1 MLTLIRIDDRLIHAQ
16 VVVGW
21 YEKCRPDRI
30 ILADD
35 AVFSDEWERRIFSS
49 SVNPD
54 IKVTILTVEEAASRI
69 NAGVYEKDRTLLIV
83 RDQIQALRLYRAGLE
98 FEEINIGGMHYSGS
112 RELLLDKLYVNQ
124 EEKNALRELVKE
136 SVTLE
141 ARPLPGDEKI
151 ILNSKIV

>member
-35 AVFSDEWERRIFSS
+35 QVASDEWERRIFSS

-54 IKVTILTVEEAASRI
+54 IKVTILPIEKAAERI
-69 NAGVYEKDRTLLIV
+69 NAGVYDKERVLMII
-83 RDQIQALRLYRAGLE
+83 RDPVQALRLYQAGLE
-98 FEEINIGGMHYSGS
+98 FDEINIGGMHYSGS
-112 RELLLDKLYVNQ
+112 RELLMDKIYISD
-124 EEKNALRELVKE
+124 EEKRALRELVKR

-141 ARPLPGDEKI
+141 ARALPGDEKV
-151 ILNSKIV
+151 ILNSRIV

>member
-21 YEKCRPDRI
+21 YEKCRPQRI

-35 AVFSDEWERRIFSS
+35 QVASNEWERRIFSS
-49 SVNPD
+49 SAHSD

-69 NAGVYEKDRTLLIV
+69 NAGVYQQERVLLIV
-83 RDQIQALRLYRAGLE
+83 RDPVQALRLYRAGLE

-112 RELLLDKLYVNQ
+112 REQLMGKIYIDN
-124 EEKNALRELVKE
+124 EEKHALRELVKE

-141 ARPLPGDEKI
+141 ARALPGDEKI
-151 ILNSKIV
+151 ILNSRIV

>member
-35 AVFSDEWERRIFSS
+35 EVASDKWERRIFSS

-54 IKVTILTVEEAASRI
+54 IRVTILTVEETAVRM
-69 NAGVYEKDRTLLIV
+69 NAGIYDSERVLLIV
-83 RDQIQALRLYRAGLE
+83 RDPVQALRLYRSGLE

-112 RELLLDKLYVNQ
+112 RELFVDKIYMNEAERQ
-124 EEKNALRELVKE
+124 ALRELVKE

-141 ARPLPGDEKI
+141 ARALPGDDRL
-151 ILNSKIV
+151 ILNSRIV

>member
-35 AVFSDEWERRIFSS
+35 AVAADEWERKIFTSAINS
-49 SVNPD
+49 D
-54 IKVTILTVEEAASRI
+54 IKVTILTLGEAASRI
-69 NAGVYEKDRTLLIV
+69 NAEVYKKERVLLIV
-83 RDQIQALRLYRAGLE
+83 RDPVQALRLYRAGLE
-98 FEEINIGGMHYSGS
+98 FDEINIGGMHYSGS
-112 RELLLDKLYVNQ
+112 RKLLMGKLYISD
-124 EEKNALRELVKE
+124 EEKQALRELVKE

-141 ARPLPGDEKI
+141 VRALPGDRKI
-151 ILNSKIV
+151 ILNSKII